1 MGIDQETVERVRE
14 FNRFYTDI
22 LGLINQHILQSGF
35 SLTEAR
41 ILYELSTQGSVTAN
55 QLAARL
61 KIDKSYMSRILAKF
75 ARDELITKKT
85 SEEDNRALLLELTT
99 KGNDMTA
106 ELTER
111 SNLQVKTL
119 LAPLLESERS
129 ELISAFA
136 QTQSLLTQSARRFRI
151 RAFENSAR
159 DAAFITDQ
167 QLEIYEREYGF
178 TSEQWKT
185 YLTQGVDQM
194 LKQFDQERDCIYLL
208 EKDNA
213 LCGCIAIAHV
223 TNDTAQLRFFFVDP
237 RLRGFGA
244 GDLLIE
250 YALAFCKEKR
260 YRNVF
265 LWTCSHLASARH
277 LYQKHGFQPTQT
289 HPNDEWGAP
298 VTEERWEL
306 DL

>member
-1 MGIDQETVERVRE
+1 MLFYKLKRE
-14 FNRFYTDI
+14 VVPMADNPKQKAIF
-22 LGLINQHILQSGF
+22 GL
-35 SLTEAR
+35 
-41 ILYELSTQGSVTAN
+41 
-55 QLAARL
+55 
-61 KIDKSYMSRILAKF
+61 
-75 ARDELITKKT
+75 DENI
-85 SEEDNRALLLELTT
+85 A
-99 KGNDMTA
+99 
-106 ELTER
+106 
-111 SNLQVKTL
+111 
-119 LAPLLESERS
+119 
-129 ELISAFA
+129 
-136 QTQSLLTQSARRFRI
+136 SLLCYLI
-151 RAFENSAR
+151 VW
-159 DAAFITDQ
+159 ITG
-167 QLEIYEREYGF
+167 II
-178 TSEQWKT
+178 
-185 YLTQGVDQM
+185 
-194 LKQFDQERDCIYLL
+194 IYLL
-208 EKDNA
+208 EKDDA